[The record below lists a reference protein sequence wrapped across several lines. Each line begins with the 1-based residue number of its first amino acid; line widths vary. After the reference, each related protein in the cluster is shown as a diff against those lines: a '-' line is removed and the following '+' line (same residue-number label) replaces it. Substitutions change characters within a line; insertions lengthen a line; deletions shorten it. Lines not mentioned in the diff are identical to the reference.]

1 MTRNQ
6 WQSFNDEEEVEI
18 PRTTINPIRKIKKK
32 IRRKEESYKKN
43 PNPELSNEIQD
54 LEKELKSLTTPPST
68 IKKTKK
74 KKFKKKRIDKAKEA
88 NEKKWKKERERA
100 HRFNEQYNKWRE
112 AEYKKQ
118 KQRRDASERRRES
131 EYNRR
136 CYEEQQDRLKKIQFI
151 SSLPEDIIDWMA
163 APDKKGYYKLM
174 KIYHPDKNNNKD
186 NEFAKFI
193 TSHWGEMSV
202 L

>member
-1 MTRNQ
+1 MTRNR

-18 PRTTINPIRKIKKK
+18 TITTNNPIRKIKKK
-32 IRRKEESYKKN
+32 IRKKEERYEKN
-43 PNPELSNEIQD
+43 PSPELFNEIKN
-54 LEKELKSLTTPPST
+54 LKEQLKIFIFEPV
-68 IKKTKK
+68 KKTKK

-88 NEKKWKKERERA
+88 KEKKWKKEKERA

-112 AEYKKQ
+112 AEYEKQ
-118 KQRRDASERRRES
+118 KQRREAGERRRES

-136 CYEEQQDRLKKIQFI
+136 CYEEQQDQLKKIQFI
-151 SSLPEDIIDWMA
+151 SSLPEDIMDWMA
-163 APDKKGYYKLM
+163 APNKKGYYKLM
-174 KIYHPDKNNNKD
+174 KIYHPDKNKNKD

-193 TSHWGEMSV
+193 TSHWGEMSI

>member
-18 PRTTINPIRKIKKK
+18 NRTTNNPIRKIKKK
-32 IRRKEESYKKN
+32 IRKKEERYEKN
-43 PNPELSNEIQD
+43 PSPELFNEIQN
-54 LEKELKSLTTPPST
+54 LKEQLKIFIFKPV
-68 IKKTKK
+68 KKTKK
-74 KKFKKKRIDKAKEA
+74 NKFKKKRIDKAKDA
-88 NEKKWKKERERA
+88 KEKKWKKEKERA

-112 AEYKKQ
+112 AEYEKQ
-118 KQRRDASERRRES
+118 KQRREAGERRRES

-136 CYEEQQDRLKKIQFI
+136 CYEEQQDQLKKIQFI
-151 SSLPEDIIDWMA
+151 NSLPEDIMNWLA
-163 APDKKGYYKLM
+163 APNKKGYYKLM
-174 KIYHPDKNNNKD
+174 KIYHPDKNKNKD

-193 TSHWGEMSV
+193 TSYWDEMSI

>member
-1 MTRNQ
+1 MARNQ

-18 PRTTINPIRKIKKK
+18 TITTNNPIRKIKKK
-32 IRRKEESYKKN
+32 IRKKEERYEKN
-43 PNPELSNEIQD
+43 PSPELFNEIKN
-54 LEKELKSLTTPPST
+54 LKEQLKIFIFEPV
-68 IKKTKK
+68 KKTKK

-88 NEKKWKKERERA
+88 KEKKWKKEKERA

-118 KQRRDASERRRES
+118 KQRREAGERRRES

-136 CYEEQQDRLKKIQFI
+136 CYEEQQYQLKKLQFI
-151 SSLPEDIIDWMA
+151 SSLPEDIMDWMA

-174 KIYHPDKNNNKD
+174 KIYHPDKNKNKD

-193 TSHWGEMSV
+193 TSHWGEMSI

>member
-6 WQSFNDEEEVEI
+6 WQSFSDEVEVEI
-18 PRTTINPIRKIKKK
+18 TRTTNNPIRKIKKK
-32 IRRKEESYKKN
+32 IRKKEERYEKN
-43 PNPELSNEIQD
+43 PSPELFNEINN
-54 LEKELKSLTTPPST
+54 LKEQLKIFTFKPV
-68 IKKTKK
+68 KKTKK

-88 NEKKWKKERERA
+88 KEKKWKKEKERV

-112 AEYKKQ
+112 AQYEKQ
-118 KQRRDASERRRES
+118 KQRREAGERRRES

-136 CYEEQQDRLKKIQFI
+136 CYEEQQYQLKKIQFI
-151 SSLPEDIIDWMA
+151 SSLPEDIMDWMA
-163 APDKKGYYKLM
+163 APNKKGYYKLM
-174 KIYHPDKNNNKD
+174 KIYHPDKNKNKD

-193 TSHWGEMSV
+193 ISHWDEISI

>member
-32 IRRKEESYKKN
+32 IRKKEERYKKN

-54 LEKELKSLTTPPST
+54 LEKELKSLTTPPSP

-88 NEKKWKKERERA
+88 KEKKWKKEKERA
-100 HRFNEQYNKWRE
+100 RRFNEQYNKWRE
-112 AEYKKQ
+112 AEYEKQ
-118 KQRRDASERRRES
+118 KQRREAGERRRES

-136 CYEEQQDRLKKIQFI
+136 CYEEQQFRNQRQFI

-163 APDKKGYYKLM
+163 APNKKGYYKLM
-174 KIYHPDKNNNKD
+174 KKYHPDKNNNTTL
-186 NEFAKFI
+186 NFAKFI